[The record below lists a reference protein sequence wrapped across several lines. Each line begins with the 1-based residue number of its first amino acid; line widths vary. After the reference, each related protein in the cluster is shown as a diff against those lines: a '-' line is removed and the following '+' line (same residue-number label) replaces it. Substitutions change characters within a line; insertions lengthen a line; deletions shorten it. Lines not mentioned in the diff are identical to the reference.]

1 MTSTVKLL
9 HCRIISV
16 AKAFHT
22 SLAMVVTATEGSD
35 WALPAALADSLTTR
49 LSEVLNVWRVDPAF
63 EVFYSGDTGK

>member
-1 MTSTVKLL
+1 
-9 HCRIISV
+9 
-16 AKAFHT
+16 
-22 SLAMVVTATEGSD
+22 MVVTATEGSD